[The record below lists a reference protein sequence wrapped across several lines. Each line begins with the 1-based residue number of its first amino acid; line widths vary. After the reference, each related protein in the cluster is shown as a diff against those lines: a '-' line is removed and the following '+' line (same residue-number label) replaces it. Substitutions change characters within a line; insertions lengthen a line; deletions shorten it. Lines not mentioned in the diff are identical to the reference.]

1 MEDMY
6 HLDRQSM
13 LTCPD
18 CNGVMWEIDEA
29 SSSAFRCHVGHAA
42 AIRRMNDL
50 KTDGEAGATQ

>member
-1 MEDMY
+1 MEDMD

-29 SSSAFRCHVGHAA
+29 SSSAFAATSVMLPPSVG
-42 AIRRMNDL
+42 
-50 KTDGEAGATQ
+50 